1 MQRNRARRNLG
12 PSSGGDYMDIRYI
25 TVFGFRIWIDSFIM
39 IIAWIVLIVASTAL
53 VWYCEAKT
61 KRGE

>member
-1 MQRNRARRNLG
+1 
-12 PSSGGDYMDIRYI
+12 MDIRYI

-39 IIAWIVLIVASTAL
+39 IIAWIVLIVASTGL